1 MLADIDGVVPLVVGR
16 RGEAP
21 LVPPYKTLRR
31 SWGSYFVC
39 VFQVPEV
46 SRQQTNCYKLFV
58 EKLADR

>member
-1 MLADIDGVVPLVVGR
+1 MVGR